1 MENKDRI
8 KDVVPMDVSSYIEL
22 LTNISLFE
30 GIEQNDIGG
39 MLGCLQASKK
49 KFLKNE
55 TILRAGE
62 VISQLGII
70 LTGRGQI
77 IREDIMGNRNIL
89 SNLEVGDMF
98 AEAFAC
104 AGAQRL
110 PFQVVAITDCTVM
123 FLDYRRIVTTCS
135 SSCYFH
141 TSLIHNMMKILAVKN
156 VLLTQKMEHMTKR
169 STREKLLSYLS
180 EQAAKSNSKIFKV
193 PFNRQE
199 LADYLCVD
207 RSAMSNELSKL
218 KDEGLIDFDR
228 SDFRL
233 LKEQLE

>member
-1 MENKDRI
+1 MNHKEKIKEVNPMKDGASI
-8 KDVVPMDVSSYIEL
+8 DL
-22 LTNISLFE
+22 LSKVSLFQ
-30 GIEQNDIGG
+30 GIEKKDIGS
-39 MLGCLQASKK
+39 MLACLQASKRT
-49 KFLKNE
+49 FLKNE

-62 VISQLGII
+62 IISHLGII
-70 LTGRGQI
+70 LSGRGQI

-104 AGAQRL
+104 AESQRL
-110 PFQVVAITDCTVM
+110 PFQVVAISECKVM

-141 TSLIHNMMKILAVKN
+141 TSLIQNMMKILAVKN

-180 EQAAKSNSKIFKV
+180 EQAAKSNSKIFSV

-218 KDEGLIDFDR
+218 KEEGLIDYHR

-233 LKEQLE
+233 LKEQLN